1 MTDIDKDNSKEK
13 KDISNNE
20 NEDVKLENDTV
31 ISEVQDTSPDEENK
45 TEETMETLQDKFLRE
60 VAENQNLR
68 KRADKEKLEAIEF
81 GMLNFARDLL
91 ATADNLG
98 RALSSLKKDEK
109 EKLNEGIKNFHEGV
123 ELTEKEL
130 KSAFQKYGLEVFNP
144 IGKKFDPNFHQAMF
158 EISDTDKEDGT
169 IVEVIQ
175 EGYMMKDRLLRPA
188 LVGIAKKNSNKDN
201 KPQKKQKKE
210 GKKD

>member
-1 MTDIDKDNSKEK
+1 MTDIDDIDKDNSSEK

-20 NEDVKLENDTV
+20 DIKLEKDTV
-31 ISEVQDTSPDEENK
+31 ISEAQDTGPDEENK
-45 TEETMETLQDKFLRE
+45 SEETIETLQDKFLRA

-109 EKLNEGIKNFHEGV
+109 
-123 ELTEKEL
+123 
-130 KSAFQKYGLEVFNP
+130 
-144 IGKKFDPNFHQAMF
+144 
-158 EISDTDKEDGT
+158 
-169 IVEVIQ
+169 
-175 EGYMMKDRLLRPA
+175 
-188 LVGIAKKNSNKDN
+188 
-201 KPQKKQKKE
+201 
-210 GKKD
+210 

>member
-1 MTDIDKDNSKEK
+1 MTDIDDIDKDNSSEK
-13 KDISNNE
+13 KDIPNNE
-20 NEDVKLENDTV
+20 DIKLEKDTV
-31 ISEVQDTSPDEENK
+31 ISEAQDTGPDEENK
-45 TEETMETLQDKFLRE
+45 SEETIETLQDKFLRA

-109 EKLNEGIKNFHEGV
+109 VKLSEGIKNFHEGV

-130 KSAFQKYGLEVFNP
+130 KFAFQKYGIEVFNP

-158 EISDTDKEDGT
+158 EIPDTDKEDGT
-169 IVEVIQ
+169 IVEVVQ

-188 LVGIAKKNSNKDN
+188 LVGITKKNSNKNN
-201 KPQKKQKKE
+201 KPQKK
-210 GKKD
+210 

>member
-1 MTDIDKDNSKEK
+1 MTDIDDIDKDNSSEK

-20 NEDVKLENDTV
+20 DIKLEKDTV
-31 ISEVQDTSPDEENK
+31 ISEAQDTGPDEENK
-45 TEETMETLQDKFLRE
+45 SEETIETLRDKFLRA

-91 ATADNLG
+91 ASADNLG

-109 EKLNEGIKNFHEGV
+109 VKLSEVIKNFHEGV

-130 KSAFQKYGLEVFNP
+130 KSAFQKYGIEVFNP

-158 EISDTDKEDGT
+158 EIPDTDKEDGT
-169 IVEVIQ
+169 IVEVVQ

-188 LVGIAKKNSNKDN
+188 LVGIAKKNSNKNN
-201 KPQKKQKKE
+201 KPQKK
-210 GKKD
+210 

>member
-1 MTDIDKDNSKEK
+1 MTDIDDIDKDNSSEK
-13 KDISNNE
+13 KDIPNNE
-20 NEDVKLENDTV
+20 DIKLEKDTV
-31 ISEVQDTSPDEENK
+31 ISEAQDTGPDEENK
-45 TEETMETLQDKFLRE
+45 SEETIETLQDKFLRA

-109 EKLNEGIKNFHEGV
+109 VKLSEGIKNFHEGV

-130 KSAFQKYGLEVFNP
+130 KFAFQKYGIEVFNP

-158 EISDTDKEDGT
+158 EIPDTDKEDGT
-169 IVEVIQ
+169 IVEVVQ

-188 LVGIAKKNSNKDN
+188 LVGIAKKNSNKNN
-201 KPQKKQKKE
+201 KPQKK
-210 GKKD
+210 